1 MFSPVFRPVRHLVEA
16 LTRED
21 ASREL
26 ALGVAVGMLLGLV
39 PKENLTAGMLAVLAL
54 SVRASLPAVIGSAG
68 LFTALAAW
76 TDPLAHQ
83 VGLRLLGSPWVQP
96 VGAWLYDLPLF
107 PWTAL
112 NNTVVFGSLMLG
124 LVLFG
129 PAYYLTWRGCQ
140 RWRPWLAARLAT
152 YRVREAL
159 LLVEATPARKKP

>member
-1 MFSPVFRPVRHLVEA
+1 MFSTVVRPIRHLVEA
-16 LTRED
+16 FSHED
-21 ASREL
+21 APREL

-39 PKENLTAGMLAVLAL
+39 PKGNLTAAVLAVLAL
-54 SVRASLPAVIGSAG
+54 SVRASLAAVIGSAG

-76 TDPLAHQ
+76 TDPLAHNL
-83 VGLRLLGSPWVQP
+83 GLRVLSSPWVQP

-112 NNTVVFGSLMLG
+112 NNTVVFGSLMVG

-140 RWRPWLAARLAT
+140 RWRPWLAARLAK
-152 YRVREAL
+152 YRLREAL
-159 LLVEATPARKKP
+159 LLVEAAPPRKRP